1 MSSPVRALTVGLIAI
16 AAAAAEP
23 SRGAQVQLVIS
34 LGTGAKDGATLLFHG
49 RPMRLSGIVSPTD
62 DEPGA
67 EEARE
72 NLSAFVTGR
81 QIRCQLD
88 EGIDMERDRENLVGT
103 CFVGERDVAGYQI
116 AKGHARDCPRMSRG
130 RYAAAEENARILE
143 RNLSKTFPMPEHCL
157 IR

>member
-1 MSSPVRALTVGLIAI
+1 MGSSARALTVSLIVVVAM
-16 AAAAAEP
+16 AVEP
-23 SRGAQVQLVIS
+23 SRSAQVQLVIS
-34 LGTGAKDGATLLFHG
+34 LGTGAQDGATVLIH
-49 RPMRLSGIVSPTD
+49 RQPIRLSGIVSPTG

-81 QIRCQLD
+81 QVRCQLD

-103 CFVGERDVAGYQI
+103 CFVGEHDVAGHQI
-116 AKGHARDCPRMSRG
+116 AKGHARDCPHISRG

-143 RNLSKTFPMPEHCL
+143 RNLSKTFPMPEHCR